1 VQVLSDTRGVSTRD
15 GLRARLAINDKARDL
30 SRVYFEVQRALAAV
44 STELDAARGKN
55 ADALVDSVALQAAT
69 LMARARGNSIVSG
82 IGRVF
87 DLTAA
92 VESSSLPPTDAQ
104 ARTLQASVAEFA
116 DIASKV
122 NELVSTRLPAVRAA
136 TGLPGPT
143 TVVRITPP

>member
-1 VQVLSDTRGVSTRD
+1 MLSDTRGVATRD

-92 VESSSLPPTDAQ
+92 IESSSLPPTDAQ
-104 ARTLQASVAEFA
+104 ERTLQAAVAEFV
-116 DIASKV
+116 DIATKV
-122 NELVSTRLPAVRAA
+122 NELVSARMPAVRAA
-136 TGLPGPT
+136 TGMAAPSGVLR
-143 TVVRITPP
+143 VTPP